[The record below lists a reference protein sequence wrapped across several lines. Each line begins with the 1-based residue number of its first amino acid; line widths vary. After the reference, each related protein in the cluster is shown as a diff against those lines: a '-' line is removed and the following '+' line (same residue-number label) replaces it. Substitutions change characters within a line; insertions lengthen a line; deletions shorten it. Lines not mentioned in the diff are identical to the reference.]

1 MGLGSST
8 FASLSEPEYLW
19 YFAGNIAFFMGM
31 QMQFVLRGYLAF
43 ELTDAASALGLVSAS
58 IALPMLV
65 SAPFGGVVADR
76 VNKRNLLIITQSVA
90 AAASM
95 LIAVLI
101 LMDLI
106 RFWHL
111 IAISVATGGVFSFNM
126 PARQALVPLLVPR
139 HKMQNA
145 ISLQMGGMNLTR
157 IIAPSVAGLLIAPIG
172 LGWVYMITFFL
183 FVLAVASEFHLP
195 KVGMGGEVPP
205 VTKFFEDFAAGF
217 RYIAQ
222 HRTIAML
229 LAAGSV
235 IPLLGFPVQMLL
247 PVFAKDVYGMGPSG
261 LGLLATMTGVG
272 GLIGALYSATL
283 DRIAAKGRIMMIGGF
298 AMGTFLVAFALSPW
312 FVGALLFL
320 ALANIGQM
328 LFMSTN
334 NTVIQSNLP
343 GEIRG
348 RVMSVMMMS
357 FGIMPFGVLPI
368 SLLADQV
375 GAPRA
380 IGASS
385 VVLLVV
391 LGGMF
396 FLTAKLR
403 NLRMEQFATARL
415 SPVQAARLVAQG
427 RLTPEEAAR
436 MTGEAVLPRWDAV
449 PAPERSAGAP
459 DRAREPAGEGVPGK
473 RGPQPTRYQ

>member
-1 MGLGSST
+1 M
-8 FASLSEPEYLW
+8 W

-43 ELTDAASALGLVSAS
+43 ELTDAAVALGLVSAS

-76 VNKRNLLIITQSVA
+76 VNKRNLLIITQSIA
-90 AAASM
+90 AAAS
-95 LIAVLI
+95 LVIAVLI
-101 LMDLI
+101 LTDLI

-157 IIAPSVAGLLIAPIG
+157 IIAPSFAGLLIAPIG

-205 VTKFFEDFAAGF
+205 MTKFFEDLAGGF
-217 RYIAQ
+217 RYIAE

-229 LAAGSV
+229 LAAGAV

-272 GLIGALYSATL
+272 GLIGALYSASL
-283 DRIAAKGRIMMIGGF
+283 DRVAAKGRIMLIGGF
-298 AMGTFLVAFALSPW
+298 SMGAFLVAFAASPW
-312 FVGALLFL
+312 FVGALVFL
-320 ALANIGQM
+320 ALANVGQM
-328 LFMSTN
+328 LFTSTN

-343 GEIRG
+343 PEVRG

-368 SLLADQV
+368 SYLADNV
-375 GAPRA
+375 GAPKA
-380 IGASS
+380 IGYSS
-385 VVLLVV
+385 LALLAVLA
-391 LGGMF
+391 GMF
-396 FLTAKLR
+396 FLTSKLR
-403 NLRMEQFATARL
+403 TLRMERAAMAEL
-415 SPVQAARLVAQG
+415 SPVQAARLVAEG
-427 RLTPEEAAR
+427 KLTREEAAR
-436 MTGEAVLPRWDAV
+436 LSGAEVLPRWDAATRAPLTPASV
-449 PAPERSAGAP
+449 PGRS
-459 DRAREPAGEGVPGK
+459 REPGEGIRGE
-473 RGPQPTRYQ
+473 RGPEPTRYQ